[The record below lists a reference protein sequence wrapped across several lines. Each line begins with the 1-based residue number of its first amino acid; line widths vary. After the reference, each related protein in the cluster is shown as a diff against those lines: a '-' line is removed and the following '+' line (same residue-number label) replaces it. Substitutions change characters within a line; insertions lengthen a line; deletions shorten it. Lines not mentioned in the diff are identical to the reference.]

1 MKRRIIYGL
10 LAVAFLFIAGCS
22 FTTPINGG
30 MEGVFVRKPLF
41 FGSGGVVAES
51 ASAGRTWRVWTTSV
65 YKYDIKPQIY
75 EEIFVDL
82 ITADNNPVQFSAFLR
97 ARAIPGKT
105 PILHELWGQDWYR
118 SNVQQRFRM
127 LNRDFAKS
135 QILFD
140 LTSDQGVADK
150 MRITV
155 LEQLQAFATENN
167 IPVEI
172 LDVNIGRILPDKQI
186 LEETVRTAAQA
197 QRVITEHKRS
207 MAEVAR
213 KDAEMNK
220 ALADREYRERF
231 GMSNPEYLELR
242 RLEIEKEKIEVV
254 KDKEN
259 VSIILGNAI
268 PMWPLKP
275 RQ

>member
-1 MKRRIIYGL
+1 MRRKIIYGL
-10 LAVAFLFIAGCS
+10 LAIGFLFIAGCS
-22 FTTPINGG
+22 FSTAINGG

-41 FGSGGVVAES
+41 FGSGGVVAEP
-51 ASAGRTWRVWTTSV
+51 ASAGRAWRVWTTSV

-75 EEIFVDL
+75 EEVFVDL

-97 ARAIPGKT
+97 ARAIAGKT
-105 PILHELWGQDWYR
+105 PILHELWGADWYR

-135 QILFD
+135 QKLFD
-140 LTSDQGVADK
+140 LTSDQEVADK

-155 LEQLQAFATENN
+155 LEKLQAFATEND

-172 LDVNIGRILPDKQI
+172 LDVNIGRILPDRQI

-207 MAEVAR
+207 IAEIAR

-220 ALADREYRERF
+220 ALADKEYRDQF

-275 RQ
+275 R